1 VGTCGLRQRIGR
13 SGPVAPGQVS
23 MIAKG
28 DRMFNG
34 DTLHVR
40 GKLAYVKAGRAGL
53 IRMDQEDGAS
63 PTDD

>member
-1 VGTCGLRQRIGR
+1 
-13 SGPVAPGQVS
+13 